1 MAVGGVVLAAGGS
14 ARMGRN
20 KLLLPFR
27 GSELLCHA
35 LESLAASP
43 VEPVCCVLGA
53 ESDAILRALRTHSFP
68 RPIRFVV
75 NPEHATGRASSVRIA
90 LESLPRECAAA
101 LFLPGDMPLLSSGD
115 IGALVE
121 RFERTD
127 AAVVVAVDEAGVR
140 AHPVLFARR
149 LFPRLAAIQGDGS
162 GHALIREHWA
172 AAEKVHVPGDHILDV
187 DTEEDYRR
195 LLARG
200 EGGHARFL

>member
-35 LESLAASP
+35 LKSMAASP

-53 ESDAILRALRTHSFP
+53 DSDAVLQALRPRPFP
-68 RPIRFVV
+68 RPIRFLI
-75 NPEHATGRASSVRIA
+75 NPDHATGRASSVRLA
-90 LESLPRECAAA
+90 LESLPRECDAAV
-101 LFLPGDMPLLSSGD
+101 FLPGDMPLLTAGD

-121 RFERTD
+121 RFERSH
-127 AAVVVAVDEAGVR
+127 APLVVAVDAAGER

-149 LFPRLAAIQGDGS
+149 IFPRLAALQGDAS
-162 GHALIREHWA
+162 GQALIQELWE
-172 AAEKVHVPGDHILDV
+172 AAEKVRVPDERVLDV

-195 LLARG
+195 LLARR
-200 EGGHARFL
+200 EGDHARLL